1 MASYDYVILGAGSAG
16 CVLASRLGEDPSVRV
31 LVVEAG
37 GSDASPLFRKPG
49 MLAIVYQVP
58 RLKKRADW
66 GYRTTPQEH
75 LDGRRMPWTRGKILG
90 GCSTVNG
97 MLYVRGN
104 RKNYDDWAASGC
116 AGWSY
121 ADVLPYFKKSECHE
135 DGESEFHGGSGPLQV
150 TRQEGISPVSEAFV
164 HAIAET
170 CGVPRIEDFNGPS
183 QEGASTFQM
192 TCRDRMRSSAAV
204 AFLHPASKRP
214 NVTVVSGAT
223 VVGLVVERGRVRGAR
238 YVQGGAVHEARVE
251 REVILS
257 AGVIGSPQ
265 ILMLSGIGPA
275 DDLRAL
281 GITPVCD
288 VPGVGR
294 NLQDHLMC
302 PLRYRATKDTG
313 HRSTPGHFFKGM
325 LDEYLFG
332 KGWFGKTFLEGGA
345 FVKSDASRP
354 IPDLQFHS
362 IPWAYPEPNDDG
374 PDDPAISKEH
384 SFTILPGLI
393 YPRSRGTV
401 RLRSADPLES
411 PDIDPR
417 YLSDDA
423 DMKTLVR
430 AFEMARDIA
439 ASRALAPFL
448 RGEATPGTKARTE
461 AEIRA
466 AIRLYAKTIY
476 HPVGTCKMGL
486 GADAVVDP
494 ELRVRGIE
502 GLRVADASIMPT
514 IVGGNTNAPSIMI
527 GERAADVVRATTGV
541 RAAAGRTSPSPSVS
555 VA

>member
-1 MASYDYVILGAGSAG
+1 
-16 CVLASRLGEDPSVRV
+16 
-31 LVVEAG
+31 
-37 GSDASPLFRKPG
+37 
-49 MLAIVYQVP
+49 
-58 RLKKRADW
+58 
-66 GYRTTPQEH
+66 
-75 LDGRRMPWTRGKILG
+75 
-90 GCSTVNG
+90 
-97 MLYVRGN
+97 
-104 RKNYDDWAASGC
+104 
-116 AGWSY
+116 
-121 ADVLPYFKKSECHE
+121 
-135 DGESEFHGGSGPLQV
+135 
-150 TRQEGISPVSEAFV
+150 
-164 HAIAET
+164 
-170 CGVPRIEDFNGPS
+170 
-183 QEGASTFQM
+183 
-192 TCRDRMRSSAAV
+192 MRSSAAV

-214 NVTVVSGAT
+214 NVTVASGAT

-251 REVILS
+251 REVIVS

-275 DDLRAL
+275 DELRAL
-281 GITPVCD
+281 GITPVSD
-288 VPGVGR
+288 LPGVGR

-302 PLRYRATKDTG
+302 PLRYLATKDTG
-313 HRSTPGHFFKGM
+313 HRSTPSHFFKGM

-374 PDDPAISKEH
+374 PDDPVISREH

-393 YPRSRGTV
+393 YPRSRGAV
-401 RLRSADPLES
+401 RLRSTDPLES

-423 DMKTLVR
+423 DMRTLVR

-439 ASRALAPFL
+439 ASRPLAPFL
-448 RGEATPGTKARTE
+448 RGEATPGPKVRTE

-486 GADAVVDP
+486 GADAVVDA

-527 GERAADVVRATTGV
+527 GERAADVVRATSGV
-541 RAAAGRTSPSPSVS
+541 RAPAGHVSAPRSVS
-555 VA
+555 AA